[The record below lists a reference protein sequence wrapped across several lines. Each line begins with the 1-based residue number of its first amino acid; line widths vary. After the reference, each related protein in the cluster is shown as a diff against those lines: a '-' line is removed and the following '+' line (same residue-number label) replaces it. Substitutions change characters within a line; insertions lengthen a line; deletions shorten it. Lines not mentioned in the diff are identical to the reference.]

1 MRHRRPLHDS
11 PLEHAAR
18 AAAAGDA
25 AAWERLCT
33 AICDDVWR
41 YCWAIVGDHDLADDA
56 TQETFARATTA
67 IRRFRGDAPV
77 RAWFFVLARRSVA
90 DTLTRHR
97 RVIDLTESLPEPLHP
112 APPAGQVETTMLIES
127 LEPDVREAFVLTQ
140 LVGASYAEAAEI
152 AGCPIGTIR
161 SRVFRARNQLV
172 AAHAAVS
179 DETDTRGADD
189 VEHR

>member
-1 MRHRRPLHDS
+1 MRHRRPLHDT
-11 PLEHAAR
+11 PLEQAAR
-18 AAAAGDA
+18 AAASGDDA
-25 AAWERLCT
+25 AWARLCG
-33 AICDDVWR
+33 AVCDDVWR

-67 IRRFRGDAPV
+67 IRRFRGDSPV
-77 RAWFFVLARRSVA
+77 KAWFFVLARRSVA

-97 RVIDLTESLPEPLHP
+97 RVIDLTDSLPRPVHP
-112 APPAGQVETTMLIES
+112 EAPAGQVETTMLIES

-140 LVGASYAEAAEI
+140 LVGTSYAEAAQI

-172 AAHAAVS
+172 AAHEPA
-179 DETDTRGADD
+179 DENTNPWGADD